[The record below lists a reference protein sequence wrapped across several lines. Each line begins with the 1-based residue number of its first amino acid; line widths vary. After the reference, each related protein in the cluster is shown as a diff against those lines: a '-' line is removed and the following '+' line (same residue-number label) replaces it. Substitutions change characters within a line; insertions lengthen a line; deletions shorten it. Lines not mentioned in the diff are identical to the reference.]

1 MGMGDGS
8 GLDPDAILD
17 SVNVLANQLGQ
28 GFREVR
34 YKNTRHGQ
42 FEQRQS
48 RPRIARVTVAPGI
61 HQPAGYFDIQWWK
74 NGDYKY
80 HYREQ
85 GLEFRFG
92 REAANSGTNTPIR
105 HFHPPNDLTTHEPSC
120 IETGP
125 PERVT
130 LAVLA
135 TWWAAVKAGD
145 EGVLNTQNRLP

>member
-42 FEQRQS
+42 FEQRKL
-48 RPRIARVTVAPGI
+48 RPRVARVTVAPGI
-61 HQPAGYFDIQWWK
+61 HQPAGYLDIQWWE

-85 GLEFRFG
+85 GLEFRLG
-92 REAANSGTNTPIR
+92 REAANSGTGTPIR

-120 IETGP
+120 IEPGP

-145 EGVLNTQNRLP
+145 KAVLNTQNRLP